1 MPVMKVNVNSQ
12 MFSDFNAA
20 YYGGRVEV
28 FQSGINLGKV
38 YHFDVP
44 GLYAGMMKKDL
55 PIGNPVYV
63 DKVTGTD
70 TTAKS
75 MTFLKTLKLSNMCG
89 FFTCDVVTPINM
101 DYPVLP
107 VKYIGK
113 LTFPLG
119 TFTGT

>member
-1 MPVMKVNVNSQ
+1 
-12 MFSDFNAA
+12 MFVDFNAA

-28 FQSGINLGKV
+28 FQSGIGLGKV
-38 YHFDVP
+38 FHFDVP
-44 GLYAGMMKKDL
+44 GLYAGMMRKDL

-63 DKVTGTD
+63 DKVRGD
-70 TTAKS
+70 TTTKS
-75 MTFLKTLKLSNMCG
+75 ANFLKALKLSNMCG

-107 VKYIGK
+107 VKYNGK

>member
-1 MPVMKVNVNSQ
+1 MNTNMHTAL
-12 MFSDFNAA
+12 DAA

-28 FQSGINLGKV
+28 FDSALGLSPL

-44 GLYAGMMKKDL
+44 GLYAGMMCKEL

-63 DKVTGTD
+63 SKFNSSNED
-70 TTAKS
+70 
-75 MTFLKTLKLSNMCG
+75 FHKLVLGLPEAGLIG
-89 FFTCDVVTPINM
+89 FFKCEVVTPDNLNL
-101 DYPVLP
+101 PVLP
-107 VKYIGK
+107 VKHNGK